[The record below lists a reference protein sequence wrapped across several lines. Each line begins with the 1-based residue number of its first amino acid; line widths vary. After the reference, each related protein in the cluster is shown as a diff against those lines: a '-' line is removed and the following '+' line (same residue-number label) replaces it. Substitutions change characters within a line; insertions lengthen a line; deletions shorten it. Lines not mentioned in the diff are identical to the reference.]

1 MRREIAS
8 FRCVA
13 IRNGYNFIASRA
25 GFFARDIVASL
36 MHSANALPLIIRH
49 ARSLRGRNASAELA
63 APPMFTRI
71 IEITL
76 RVPPHAPNKIPSHD
90 SRRELPPELREGRHG
105 ETDRSANEEDRQ
117 LVQVSRADRRTTE
130 NIE

>member
-36 MHSANALPLIIRH
+36 MHSANALSLIIRH
-49 ARSLRGRNASAELA
+49 ARSLRGRNANASVAELA
-63 APPMFTRI
+63 APRTFTANNRNNV
-71 IEITL
+71 T
-76 RVPPHAPNKIPSHD
+76 RA
-90 SRRELPPELREGRHG
+90 
-105 ETDRSANEEDRQ
+105 SA
-117 LVQVSRADRRTTE
+117 RAE
-130 NIE
+130 